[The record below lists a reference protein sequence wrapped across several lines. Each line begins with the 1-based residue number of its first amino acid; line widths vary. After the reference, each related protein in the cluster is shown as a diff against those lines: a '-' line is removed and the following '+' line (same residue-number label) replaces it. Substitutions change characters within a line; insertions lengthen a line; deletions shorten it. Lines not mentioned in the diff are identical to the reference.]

1 MFLEM
6 QSFYLP
12 ERILIMC
19 EKHTCSNCIWLKELP
34 FSNEFTCTNEGSEFA
49 DCPSDNPESDTCDEW
64 EEVD

>member
-1 MFLEM
+1 
-6 QSFYLP
+6 
-12 ERILIMC
+12 MC